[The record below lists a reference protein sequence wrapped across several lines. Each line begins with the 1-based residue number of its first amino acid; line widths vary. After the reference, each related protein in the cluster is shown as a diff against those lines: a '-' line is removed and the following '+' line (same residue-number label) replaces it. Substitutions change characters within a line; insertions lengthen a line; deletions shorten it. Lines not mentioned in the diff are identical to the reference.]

1 MLQNQTHICA
11 PILSVPLCYKLNQTQ
26 LCHPRQQRHH
36 FFFKNIN
43 NVHVFNLEVN
53 DNDRRRRPTLMRC
66 VILPPPRIQ
75 LDPCWWSLP
84 MLEEEESEGHF
95 SLFTYGKNCNMMT
108 YTGIIILCWQI

>member
-1 MLQNQTHICA
+1 MSSTSTKA
-11 PILSVPLCYKLNQTQ
+11 S
-26 LCHPRQQRHH
+26 